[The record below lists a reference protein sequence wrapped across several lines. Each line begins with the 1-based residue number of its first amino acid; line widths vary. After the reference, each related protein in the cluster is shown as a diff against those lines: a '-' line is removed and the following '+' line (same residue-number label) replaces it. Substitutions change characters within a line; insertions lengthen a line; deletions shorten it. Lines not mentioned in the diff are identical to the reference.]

1 MHNLLLDIG
10 FLHITLIDLLDILM
24 VAGIIYLLF
33 TWLKGTAAMNIF
45 LAIVALLILRVIVD
59 ALNMRMMSA
68 LLGTVIDVGAVA
80 LIVIFQPEIRHFLNN
95 LGRRTLST
103 DKNSWLGKLLGR
115 GSSKLRASAVDE
127 IAAACF
133 EMGEGKVGAL
143 IVITDKDNLDDI
155 ISTGDRIDA
164 NIRKPLIE
172 NIFFKNSPLH
182 DGAMIISGDR
192 IVAARCTLPMSE
204 REDIPPRYGMRHKA
218 AIGISEQTDAR
229 VVVVS
234 EQTGEVSYVKD
245 GEMTNVRNANTLK
258 LLLSDA
264 NGVQNSSAATEDNE
278 APRKKKSHARSDFQ
292 TERNGRKAKSDKD
305 D

>member
-10 FLHITLIDLLDILM
+10 FLHVTLIDLLDILM
-24 VAGIIYLLF
+24 VALIIYLLF
-33 TWLKGTAAMNIF
+33 KWLKGTAAMNIF
-45 LAIVALLILRVIVD
+45 LAIVTLLILRVVVD

-95 LGRRTLST
+95 LGRRTLSG
-103 DKNSWLGKLLGR
+103 DENSWLGKLLGR
-115 GSSKLRASAVDE
+115 SGGNALKADAVDE

-133 EMGEGKVGAL
+133 EMGDGRVGAL
-143 IVITDKDNLDDI
+143 IVIADKDPLEDI

-182 DGAMIISGDR
+182 DGAMIVSGDR

-204 REDIPPRYGMRHKA
+204 RTDIPPRYGMRHKA
-218 AIGISEQTDAR
+218 AIGITEQTDAR

-234 EQTGEVSYVKD
+234 EQTGEVSF
-245 GEMTNVRNANTLK
+245 VRNGVMQHVSNANTLK
-258 LLLSDA
+258 LLISDA
-264 NGVQNSSAATEDNE
+264 GGVKAAGEG
-278 APRKKKSHARSDFQ
+278 RKKK
-292 TERNGRKAKSDKD
+292 
-305 D
+305 

>member
-10 FLHITLIDLLDILM
+10 FLHVTLIDLLDILM
-24 VAGIIYLLF
+24 VALIIYLLF
-33 TWLKGTAAMNIF
+33 KWLKGTAAMNIF
-45 LAIVALLILRVIVD
+45 LAIVTLLILRVVVD

-95 LGRRTLST
+95 LGRRTLSG
-103 DKNSWLGKLLGR
+103 DENSWLGKLLGR
-115 GSSKLRASAVDE
+115 SGGNALKADAVDE

-133 EMGEGKVGAL
+133 EMGDGRVGAL
-143 IVITDKDNLDDI
+143 IVIADKDPLEDI

-182 DGAMIISGDR
+182 DGAMIVSGDR

-204 REDIPPRYGMRHKA
+204 RTDIPPRYGMRHKA
-218 AIGISEQTDAR
+218 AIGITEQTDAR

-234 EQTGEVSYVKD
+234 EQTGEVSF
-245 GEMTNVRNANTLK
+245 VRNGVMQHVSNANTLK
-258 LLLSDA
+258 LLISDA
-264 NGVQNSSAATEDNE
+264 GGVKAAEE
-278 APRKKKSHARSDFQ
+278 GRKKK
-292 TERNGRKAKSDKD
+292 
-305 D
+305 